1 MTDKCIFKTQVIQDR
16 YGSSD
21 YVSQETLDLPWTHN
35 GWKVCVSL
43 LSTKKKIKNEYKI
56 QV

>member
-21 YVSQETLDLPWTHN
+21 HVSQETLDLPWTHN